1 MRQSL
6 ITLVL
11 LAAATPLAAQLTT
24 TYAGTQRDGD
34 KAYPATA
41 IFAIEKGRVAMIMK
55 GSHSSRMLFDEKAQV
70 LRMVSDDDKT
80 YVDLDKGWQASADPS
95 GMMATMQKQLDA
107 MPAAQ
112 RAQAEQMLKGA
123 MGSMQPP
130 PPLEYVW
137 TKDKQKVAGYEC
149 TMVEGMRGPDKRTEY
164 CGTPSDD
171 FKMSDD
177 ERHTMLDMQS
187 YLRNF
192 VIMVKSPDD
201 ATRAFQWDTKVDGYP
216 VITRCYDNGKVTLDL
231 TLQSVSRKPL
241 SDDVFALPS
250 GFKKMEMPKMS
261 GR

>member
-6 ITLVL
+6 ITLL
-11 LAAATPLAAQLTT
+11 LCAAATPLAAQLTT
-24 TYAGTQRDGD
+24 TYTGTQREGD
-34 KAYPATA
+34 KEYPATA
-41 IFAIEKGRVAMIMK
+41 IFAVEKGRVAAIMK
-55 GSHSSRMLFDEKAQV
+55 GSRSNRMLFDEKAQV

-80 YVDLDKGWQASADPS
+80 YVDLDKDWRAGADPS
-95 GMMATMQKQLDA
+95 GMMATMQKQLEQ

-123 MGSMQPP
+123 MGSMQSA

-137 TKDKQKVAGYEC
+137 TKDKQKAAGYEC
-149 TMVEGMRGPDKRTEY
+149 TMVEGMRGPNKVTEY

-171 FKMSDD
+171 FKMSDA

-192 VIMVKSPDD
+192 MIMVKNSDD

-216 VITRCYDNGKVTLDL
+216 VITRCYNNGKVTLDL
-231 TLQSVSRKPL
+231 TLQSVNRKPL